1 MLSLFDFA
9 RRAPG
14 PDELLATPDGQGI
27 PRDLAAPAP
36 GLPQRG
42 VGAGAAGRL
51 RGRADLL
58 PPGLPGQSVR
68 RPHPAQHGDCLHQDR
83 PAGRGDP
90 ALQARPGAGPRPG
103 RRALRRR
110 VPSAQAG
117 RRAAGGGPPARLPGP
132 APQGPRRRSLDPPR
146 RERAARHR
154 EQSRAGDDV
163 SRWRRLLPVLAV
175 LGCSGLDEGDSGV
188 VALQVEVPVPPDVEV
203 GDTLQLHA
211 TALDANGDPVDVA
224 ISWQAADPTVSVNAT
239 GLVTGVSAGTGRVQ
253 AREGSLGSN
262 VVTLTVIARADTLLL
277 LG

>member
-1 MLSLFDFA
+1 M
-9 RRAPG
+9 
-14 PDELLATPDGQGI
+14 
-27 PRDLAAPAP
+27 
-36 GLPQRG
+36 
-42 VGAGAAGRL
+42 
-51 RGRADLL
+51 
-58 PPGLPGQSVR
+58 
-68 RPHPAQHGDCLHQDR
+68 
-83 PAGRGDP
+83 
-90 ALQARPGAGPRPG
+90 
-103 RRALRRR
+103 
-110 VPSAQAG
+110 
-117 RRAAGGGPPARLPGP
+117 
-132 APQGPRRRSLDPPR
+132 
-146 RERAARHR
+146 
-154 EQSRAGDDV
+154 

-277 LG
+277 LGDSIRTVPAEPGASGDLVTELRTFAPDTTVASRPVIYAITFPVAGTAPGVTLSGGVQTDTVNTGADGTVTGMQLLRVAGQPPVDSAVVTVRAERTRGAAVPGSGQRFVIRFE